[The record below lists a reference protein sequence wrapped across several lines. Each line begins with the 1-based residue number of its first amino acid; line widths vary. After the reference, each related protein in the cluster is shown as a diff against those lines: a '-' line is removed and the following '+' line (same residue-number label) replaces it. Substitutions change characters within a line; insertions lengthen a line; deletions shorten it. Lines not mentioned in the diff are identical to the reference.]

1 VKTIIVG
8 GSLLK
13 IEIEIQKRSKTTFTQ
28 KFSKFRF
35 QFNNSVKKFSLIIS
49 GRVHELLKIINIR
62 LSMHFPKNGR
72 NTRFPDL
79 INDSRS
85 QLNFN
90 RN

>member
-1 VKTIIVG
+1 MKTIIVG

-28 KFSKFRF
+28 KFSKSRF
-35 QFNNSVKKFSLIIS
+35 QFNNSVKEFSLIIS

-62 LSMHFPKNGR
+62 LYIHSPKNGG
-72 NTRFPDL
+72 NTRFSVL
-79 INDSRS
+79 ITDSMPRPNS
-85 QLNFN
+85 S